1 MKKKDIILILI
12 FSITVITVST
22 ILSKRSIKRGY
33 EMSINFK
40 VDSVYVTLA
49 SKAEFF
55 DKNKK
60 GLTSY
65 GFVFYDH
72 DSVKKGD
79 VLFKERNS
87 DTLYVYRMDSLGNRN
102 VVLKKNLFSV
112 NFYGHRVEFDKNKQ

>member
-1 MKKKDIILILI
+1 MKKKDVIAILI

-33 EMSINFK
+33 EMSIDFK

-55 DKNKK
+55 NVNKER
-60 GLTSY
+60 LISY

-79 VLFKERNS
+79 NIFKERNS

-102 VVLKKNLFSV
+102 VVIKKNLFSV
-112 NFYGHRVEFDKNKQ
+112 NFYGHTVDFDKNKQ